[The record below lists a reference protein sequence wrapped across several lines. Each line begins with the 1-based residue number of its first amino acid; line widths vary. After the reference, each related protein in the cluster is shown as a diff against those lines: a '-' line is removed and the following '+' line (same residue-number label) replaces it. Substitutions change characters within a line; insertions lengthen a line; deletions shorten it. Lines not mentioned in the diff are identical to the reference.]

1 MGYLPYDITIKTTTW
16 IIILVFLG
24 IIASYFLMR
33 SLKAEEKSQKD
44 IFRAMA
50 LFFYFYILARIFF
63 IFSDFERDLNDT
75 TLLHYR
81 FVALAYIA
89 YILGFLSLI
98 YILEKH
104 VIIRTKHII
113 TYILLV
119 TLGVNI
125 VIAFFPELMPIVR
138 YINYGILYFE
148 VVIVF
153 IIYTY
158 LTINTTGKLR
168 TKSFLT
174 VIALIIMVFG
184 ELIESEP
191 LIASGIVLV
200 YYTPILFAIGA
211 SIFAYAQSR
220 S

>member
-104 VIIRTKHII
+104 VIIRTKHKI